1 MEANMKRFVIITV
14 GKTHS
19 GKTTFAKALEKE
31 LSHSFV
37 MDQDNQAEFINTH
50 YEKLQPA
57 EGANTFKHGLS
68 KFIVDYAKEH
78 TNLHLIICNSN
89 RSKNGRF
96 YLLNELFP
104 QNEYVRILVHF
115 DIPDDVLYERVARST
130 RNTNIFRGGYASFKE
145 VLDRQQTES
154 LHNDVIDPVENEADY
169 LFVIRNSKDV
179 SFTIEEIVHLAK
191 DLSPTPK

>member
-1 MEANMKRFVIITV
+1 MKRFVIITV

-19 GKTTFAKALEKE
+19 GKTTFAEALEKE

-57 EGANTFKHGLS
+57 KGPNTFKHGLS

-78 TNLHLIICNSN
+78 TSLHLIISNSN
-89 RSKNGRF
+89 RSKNGRL

-115 DIPDDVLYERVARST
+115 EIPDDVLYERVARST
-130 RNTNIFRGGYASFKE
+130 RSTNIFRGSYSSFKE
-145 VLDRQQTES
+145 VLNRQQAES
-154 LHNDVIDPVENEADY
+154 LHEDVVDPIENEADY
-169 LFVIRNSKDV
+169 LFVIRNNKDV
-179 SFTIEEIVHLAK
+179 NFTIEEIVHLAK
-191 DLSPTPK
+191 DLSPTQK